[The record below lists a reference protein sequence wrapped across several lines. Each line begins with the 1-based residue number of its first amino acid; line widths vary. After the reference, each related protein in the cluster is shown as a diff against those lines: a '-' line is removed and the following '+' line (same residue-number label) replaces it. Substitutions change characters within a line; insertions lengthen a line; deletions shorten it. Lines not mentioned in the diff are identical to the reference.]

1 MTTES
6 IRPFVLETIDTIGV
20 ERAMF
25 ASNFP
30 VDKPVGGYDGIWK
43 SFDAITAA
51 FSEDERQKP
60 FHDDAR
66 RYYRL

>member
-1 MTTES
+1 M
-6 IRPFVLETIDTIGV
+6 LDTIDTIGV

-30 VDKPVGGYDGIWK
+30 VDKPMGGYDGIWK

-51 FSEDERQKP
+51 FSEDERRKL
-60 FHDDAR
+60 FHDNAR
-66 RYYRL
+66 RHYRL

>member
-1 MTTES
+1 M
-6 IRPFVLETIDTIGV
+6 LDTIDTIGV

-30 VDKPVGGYDGIWK
+30 VDKPMGGYDGIWE

-51 FSEDERQKP
+51 FSEDERRKL
-60 FHDDAR
+60 FHDNAR

>member
-1 MTTES
+1 M
-6 IRPFVLETIDTIGV
+6 LGTIGV

-30 VDKPVGGYDGIWK
+30 VDKPMGGYDGIWK

-51 FSEDERQKP
+51 FFSEDERRKL
-60 FHDDAR
+60 FHDNAR
-66 RYYRL
+66 CYYRL